1 MKLVVTIYERTVDAA
16 LDAIRGLR
24 LPHDMIELR
33 VDAFGGAVDFHA
45 VRAATPK
52 PIIATNRGGAPVDFD
67 AAYGAGIDFVDVELG
82 HDPGPRRDR
91 VVLSHHDYEGMPD
104 VEGVL
109 REMHAEG
116 CAHTKLAVTPRTFAE
131 NARLLAAL
139 VTPSVS
145 EGPGGAGGAP
155 AHPPRPL
162 AHARGD
168 TVIGMGERGLYSRI
182 AAPFLG
188 SELQFVAVDEAHVA
202 APGQLTLAD
211 AVAIYRSV
219 GVSPAGQAA
228 SRRPRRDASQPA
240 GEDAGVTKLFV
251 IVGNPAA
258 HSRSPMIHNPIFRE
272 HGVNAAYTIASFETF
287 AEVAEPFLKRERFA
301 PIGMSVTAP
310 FKEEAFA
317 FAQRVGADIAPN
329 ARDAEAVNTLAWIR
343 GRIVAENTDVD
354 GFESLLQGSKA
365 ALVGAG
371 GTARAARV
379 ALMRKGI
386 PFAVYNRTP
395 RDGALPLE
403 ALQHFD
409 GDLIVDTLPVE
420 ISMPPVPHVIRAAYK
435 QTANDL
441 LRAQAIRQ
449 SAIFLEA
456 CR

>member
-1 MKLVVTIYERTVDAA
+1 MKLVVTIYERSADAA
-16 LDAIRGLR
+16 IEAIRALR
-24 LPHDMIELR
+24 LPHDMVEVR
-33 VDAFGGAVDFHA
+33 VDAFGPPAPLA
-45 VRAATPK
+45 AIRAATSK

-82 HDPGPRRDR
+82 HDPGPRRER
-91 VVLSHHDYEGMPD
+91 VVLSHHDYEGMPN
-104 VEGVL
+104 VEGLL
-109 REMHAEG
+109 REMPD
-116 CAHTKLAVTPRTFAE
+116 CAHRKIAVTPRTFAD
-131 NARLLAAL
+131 NARLLGA
-139 VTPSVS
+139 VTPGV
-145 EGPGGAGGAP
+145 
-155 AHPPRPL
+155 
-162 AHARGD
+162 
-168 TVIGMGERGLYSRI
+168 TIIGMGERGLYARI
-182 AAPFLG
+182 AAPFFG
-188 SELQFVAVDEAHVA
+188 SELQFVAVDEEHVA

-211 AVAIYRSV
+211 ALAIYRRA
-219 GVSPAGQAA
+219 GVPPAGQAA

-240 GEDAGVTKLFV
+240 GEDAGATTKLFA

-287 AEVAEPFLKRERFA
+287 SEIAEPFRNRERFA

-310 FKEEAFA
+310 FKEEAFE
-317 FAQRVGADIAPN
+317 FARKHADVAPN

-343 GRIVAENTDVD
+343 GRIVADNTDVD
-354 GFESLLQGSKA
+354 GFESLVQGSKA

-379 ALMRKGI
+379 ALARKGI
-386 PFAVYNRTP
+386 PFTVYNRTP
-395 RDGALPLE
+395 REGARPLE
-403 ALQHFD
+403 ELKDFD

-420 ISMPPVPHVIRAAYK
+420 LPMPNIKTVRAAYK

>member
-1 MKLVVTIYERTVDAA
+1 MKLVVTIYERSAEAAIAAIRA
-16 LDAIRGLR
+16 LDA
-24 LPHDMIELR
+24 PHDMVELR
-33 VDAFGGAVDFHA
+33 VDAFGGAVDFRA
-45 VRAATPK
+45 VRAATERPV
-52 PIIATNRGGAPVDFD
+52 IATNRGGAPVDFD
-67 AAYGAGIDFVDVELG
+67 AAYGAGIDFVDVEFG

-104 VEGVL
+104 VERLL
-109 REMHAEG
+109 REMPE
-116 CAHTKLAVTPRTFAE
+116 CAFRKIAVTPRNFAD
-131 NARLLAAL
+131 NARLLGAIA
-139 VTPSVS
+139 
-145 EGPGGAGGAP
+145 PGV
-155 AHPPRPL
+155 
-162 AHARGD
+162 

-188 SELQFVAVDEAHVA
+188 SELQFVAVDDAHVA

-211 AVAIYRSV
+211 ALAIYGPV
-219 GVSPAGQAA
+219 GAHGV
-228 SRRPRRDASQPA
+228 RPF
-240 GEDAGVTKLFV
+240 LFA

-272 HGVNAAYTIASFETF
+272 HGINAAYTIASFETF
-287 AEVAEPFLKRERFA
+287 AEIAEPFRNRERFA
-301 PIGMSVTAP
+301 PAGMSVTAP

-317 FAQRVGADIAPN
+317 FAQRHADIAPN
-329 ARDAEAVNTLAWIR
+329 ARDAGAVNTLAWIR
-343 GRIVAENTDVD
+343 GRIVADNTDVD
-354 GFESLLQGSKA
+354 GFEALIDGTKA

-379 ALMRKGI
+379 ALARKGI
-386 PFAVYNRTP
+386 PFTVYNRTP
-395 RDGALPLE
+395 REGMRPLE
-403 ALQHFD
+403 ELKDFD

-420 ISMPPVPHVIRAAYK
+420 LPMPPVKTIRAAYK

>member
-16 LDAIRGLR
+16 LDAIRGLDA
-24 LPHDMIELR
+24 PYDMVELR
-33 VDAFGGAVDFHA
+33 VDALGGAVDFQA
-45 VRAATPK
+45 VRAATEK
-52 PIIATNRGGAPVDFD
+52 SIIATNRGGAPVDFE

-91 VVLSHHDYEGMPD
+91 VVLSHHDYEAMPD
-104 VEGVL
+104 VERLL
-109 REMHAEG
+109 REMPE
-116 CAHTKLAVTPRTFAE
+116 CAHRKIAVTPRTFAE
-131 NARLLAAL
+131 NARLLGAIA
-139 VTPSVS
+139 
-145 EGPGGAGGAP
+145 PGV
-155 AHPPRPL
+155 
-162 AHARGD
+162 

-188 SELQFVAVDEAHVA
+188 SELQFVAVDDAHVA
-202 APGQLTLAD
+202 APGQLTLDD
-211 AVAIYRSV
+211 ALAIYGSD
-219 GVSPAGQAA
+219 
-228 SRRPRRDASQPA
+228 PRAD
-240 GEDAGVTKLFV
+240 KLFA
-251 IVGNPAA
+251 IVGNPAT

-272 HGVNAAYTIASFETF
+272 RGVNAAYTIASFETF
-287 AEVAEPFLKRERFA
+287 AEIAEPFLRREPFA

-317 FAQRVGADIAPN
+317 FAQRHADVAPN
-329 ARDAEAVNTLAWIR
+329 ARDAEAVNTLAWVK
-343 GRIVAENTDVD
+343 GRIVADNTDVD
-354 GFESLLQGSKA
+354 GFEALVDGTKA

-386 PFAVYNRTP
+386 PFTVYNRTP
-395 RDGALPLE
+395 KDGALPLE
-403 ALQHFD
+403 ALQTFD

-420 ISMPPVPHVIRAAYK
+420 VPMPPIKTIRAAYK

>member
-1 MKLVVTIYERTVDAA
+1 MKLVVTIYERSAA
-16 LDAIRGLR
+16 AAIEAIRALR
-24 LPHDMIELR
+24 LPHDMVELR
-33 VDAFGGAVDFHA
+33 VDAFSGAVDFHA
-45 VRAATPK
+45 VRAATSK

-67 AAYGAGIDFVDVELG
+67 VAYGAGIDFVDVELG

-91 VVLSHHDYEGMPD
+91 VVFSHHDYEGMPD
-104 VEGVL
+104 VERVL
-109 REMHAEG
+109 REMPE
-116 CAHTKLAVTPRTFAE
+116 CAHRKIAVTPRHFAD
-131 NARLLAAL
+131 NVRLLGVIA
-139 VTPSVS
+139 
-145 EGPGGAGGAP
+145 PGV
-155 AHPPRPL
+155 
-162 AHARGD
+162 

-182 AAPFLG
+182 AAPFFG
-188 SELQFVAVDEAHVA
+188 SELQFVAVDDEHVA

-211 AVAIYRSV
+211 AVAIYSDH
-219 GVSPAGQAA
+219 
-228 SRRPRRDASQPA
+228 PRAN
-240 GEDAGVTKLFV
+240 KLFA

-258 HSRSPMIHNPIFRE
+258 YSRSPMIHNPIFRG
-272 HGVNAAYTIASFETF
+272 HGVDAAYTIASFETF
-287 AEVAEPFLKRERFA
+287 AEVAEPFLNRERFA

-317 FAQRVGADIAPN
+317 FAQRIGADIAPN
-329 ARDAEAVNTLAWIR
+329 ARDAAAVNTLAWIR
-343 GRIVAENTDVD
+343 GRIVADNTDVD

-379 ALMRKGI
+379 ALKRKGI
-386 PFAVYNRTP
+386 PFTIYNRTP
-395 RDGALPLE
+395 REGTRPLDE
-403 ALQHFD
+403 LTAFD

-420 ISMPPVPHVIRAAYK
+420 IPMPPIKTIRAAYK